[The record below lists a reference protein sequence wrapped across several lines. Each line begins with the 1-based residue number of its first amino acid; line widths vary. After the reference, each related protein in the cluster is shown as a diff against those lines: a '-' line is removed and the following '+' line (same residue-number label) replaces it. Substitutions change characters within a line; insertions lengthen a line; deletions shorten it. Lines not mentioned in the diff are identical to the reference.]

1 MNNIPQNMMINNSQ
15 DITINIPHNMTI
27 SISQNMIN
35 TSGEVED
42 MLASNGQKQKTMY
55 K

>member
-15 DITINIPHNMTI
+15 NMMINIPHNMTI

-35 TSGEVED
+35 TSGEFED
-42 MLASNGQKQKTMY
+42 MLASNGQLQKTMY
-55 K
+55 